1 MKARFVNYYLNENY
15 DLDWEDQDSGH
26 TVNGKRMTNG
36 EMLDWFREY
45 GEPGEI
51 PPEFE
56 ERLGIRRKRI
66 WDNVNE
72 SIRNRL
78 RSFDKYGP
86 GSWKENEEFKDVI
99 KKWMLITAK
108 NDPNSV
114 IYNEN
119 GLYVGD
125 WFLSQNKGIITNGDT
140 EFYLSK
146 SEAQELYDNIINIPQ
161 IFYRMNYRM
170 DEAYG
175 QKDLTRM
182 EDIKTKAGGDPEAE
196 VKLATTQAKL
206 INKGPKAAARAEA
219 AEVVFGPDHPV
230 TQIFRDKAAE
240 LGASVGQASKGV
252 LAPVKGPA
260 GKGERLEREW
270 KKKKILP
277 SERVGGEDAESGG
290 SFGRGGDG
298 DVFQKIGIGRFAKPP
313 ETSTEHEWR
322 DASILPIGWVDLGS
336 GESKHLNVYETWP
349 DSTAEVWETPDGKYR
364 LIFTA
369 GTPSLKIGQT
379 RDFRHDQTWKNIG
392 RNWKFIDYLPVK
404 DLLELVRVY
413 GRAKFPGY
421 TYK

>member
-36 EMLDWFREY
+36 EMLDWFRKY

-56 ERLGIRRKRI
+56 ERLGLRRRT
-66 WDNVNE
+66 WESVN
-72 SIRNRL
+72 
-78 RSFDKYGP
+78 
-86 GSWKENEEFKDVI
+86 
-99 KKWMLITAK
+99 
-108 NDPNSV
+108 
-114 IYNEN
+114 
-119 GLYVGD
+119 
-125 WFLSQNKGIITNGDT
+125 
-140 EFYLSK
+140 
-146 SEAQELYDNIINIPQ
+146 
-161 IFYRMNYRM
+161 
-170 DEAYG
+170 EAYG

-230 TQIFRDKAAE
+230 AQIFRDKAAE

-336 GESKHLNVYETWP
+336 GESKYFNVYETWP